1 MSDSHRPPH
10 DAQTMKPQHEQITQR
25 RLCDYCNHTT
35 ALLYCRA
42 DSAKLCIS
50 CDREVHSTNQLFC
63 KHTRSLLCD
72 SCDESPVSI
81 FCETEHSVFCHNCDW
96 ERHRLSLSSV
106 HNRRPVEG
114 FSGCRSLTEL
124 ISILGFEDLGDKKSL
139 FLNEDSNDS
148 AGSRLDDSDFGD
160 GYSNFL
166 IWETP
171 AVVSIDDLIASSDS
185 GQNFQALGV
194 PPLPKAISPLASFVH
209 LRSNIAS
216 CFLNII
222 I

>member
-139 FLNEDSNDS
+139 FLNEDSNGS